1 MTLIIGLTGGI
12 GSGKSTVSRFFSEC
26 GVQIIDADLVA
37 RQVVEKGQPALSQIA
52 QHFGHNILLQ
62 GALNRALLRT
72 LIFQNEDQRLWLNN
86 LLQPLIRQ
94 KIMAQLS
101 EVKGHYALLEAPL
114 LFEHNLDKFTDYD
127 LVVDINE
134 RLQLKRACQRDNA
147 TEQGIKAIIKSQ
159 IDRPA
164 RLHKADFIINNS
176 DLSML
181 ALQQEVQQLD
191 GQFRQLKN

>member
-12 GSGKSTVSRFFSEC
+12 GSGKSTVSHFFSEF

-37 RQVVEKGQPALSQIA
+37 RQVVEKGQPALNQIA
-52 QHFGHNILLQ
+52 RHFGHQILLQ
-62 GALNRALLRT
+62 GELNRTLLRT
-72 LIFQNEDQRLWLNN
+72 LIFENEDDKLWLNN
-86 LLQPLIRQ
+86 LLHPLIRQ
-94 KIMAQLS
+94 KIMAQLR
-101 EVKGHYALLEAPL
+101 EVKGDYVLLEAPL

-127 LVVDINE
+127 LVVDVNE
-134 RLQLKRACQRDNA
+134 RLQIKRACQRDNA
-147 TEQGIKAIIKSQ
+147 TEEAIKAIIKSQ
-159 IDRPA
+159 IGRQD